1 MNYIKKI
8 LLVIVIVGLVVAA
21 FFANFVYKAM
31 LKPNTAFNNEA
42 AYIFVPTNAKYTEVR
57 EQLEPLLEDIE
68 SFDDL
73 AEQKKYTTN
82 IKAGRFEI
90 KKGMTNNDIINSIRS
105 KNLPIKVSFNN
116 QSTLEKLAGRIS
128 KEIEADSISL
138 LNAMTDKAFLEENK
152 FNEATALGMYLP
164 NSYEFFWNS
173 SAETFRN
180 RMLKEYKRFWTDAR
194 IKKAHDIGLSQNQV
208 IALAS
213 IVYEESKQASEQP
226 RIAGVY
232 INRLRVGIPLQAD
245 PTLKFAAY
253 KLPKYKNT
261 VIKRVL
267 NVHKE
272 IESPYNTYKNRG
284 LPPGLI
290 AMPDISAIKAVLNYE
305 KHKYL
310 YFAADAKRFGF
321 HKFAKTLAQHNVN
334 AREYQRYLSSQ
345 GINK

>member
-1 MNYIKKI
+1 MYIKKI
-8 LLVIVIVGLVVAA
+8 LLAILVIGLIVAA

-31 LKPNTAFNNEA
+31 LKPNTAFNNET
-42 AYIFVPTNAKYTEVR
+42 AYIFVPTKAKYQDVR
-57 EQLEPLLEDIE
+57 EQLEPLLLDIDA
-68 SFDDL
+68 FDDL

-90 KKGMTNNDIINSIRS
+90 KNGMTNNDIINSIRS
-105 KNLPIKVSFNN
+105 KNLPITLSFNN
-116 QSTLEKLAGRIS
+116 QETLEKLAGRVSIQ
-128 KEIEADSISL
+128 IEADSISL
-138 LNAMTDKAFLEENK
+138 LKVMKEASFLTENK
-152 FNEATALGMYLP
+152 FKAETALGMYLP
-164 NSYEFFWNS
+164 NSYEFFWNT
-173 SAETFRN
+173 SAEAFRT
-180 RMLKEYKRFWTDAR
+180 RMLKDYNRFWTEAR
-194 IKKAHDIGLSQNQV
+194 IKKANDIGLSQDQV
-208 IALAS
+208 ITLAS

-232 INRLRVGIPLQAD
+232 MNRLRIGMPLQAD

-267 NVHKE
+267 NVHKD

-290 AMPDISAIKAVLNYE
+290 AMPDISAINAVLNYE

-310 YFAADAKRFGF
+310 YFAADAQNFGF
-321 HKFAKTLAQHNVN
+321 HKFAKNLTQHNVN

-345 GINK
+345 GIKK

>member
-1 MNYIKKI
+1 MYIKKI
-8 LLVIVIVGLVVAA
+8 LWAIAIIGLVVAA
-21 FFANFVYKAM
+21 YFANFVYKAM
-31 LKPNTAFNNEA
+31 LKPNTAFNNEE
-42 AYIFVPTNAKYTEVR
+42 AYIFIASTDTYDDVR
-57 EQLEPLLEDIE
+57 TQLEPLLNDID

-73 AEQKKYTTN
+73 AERKQYVNYVKPGKY
-82 IKAGRFEI
+82 AI

-105 KNLPIKVSFNN
+105 NNLQIKVSFNN
-116 QSTLEKLAGRIS
+116 QITLERLAGRIS
-128 KEIEADSISL
+128 KDIEADSISI
-138 LNAMTDKAFLEENK
+138 LNAMHDNTFLADNG

-164 NSYEFFWNS
+164 NSYQFFWNT
-173 SAETFRN
+173 SAEDFRA
-180 RMLKEYKRFWTDAR
+180 RMLKEYKRFWNESR
-194 IKKAHDIGLSQNQV
+194 IKKSQDIGLSPNQV

-213 IVYEESKQASEQP
+213 IVYEESKAASEQP

-232 INRLRVGIPLQAD
+232 MNRLRIGMPLQAD

-253 KLPKYKNT
+253 KLPEYKNT

-267 NVHKE
+267 NIHKE

-290 AMPDISAIKAVLNYE
+290 AMPDISAIDAVLNYE

-334 AREYQRYLSSQ
+334 ASEYHRYLSSQ

>member
-1 MNYIKKI
+1 MYIKKI
-8 LLVIVIVGLVVAA
+8 LLAILVIGLIVAA

-31 LKPNTAFNNEA
+31 LKPNTAFNNDE
-42 AYIFVPTNAKYTEVR
+42 AYIYIPTNASYEDVLN
-57 EQLEPLLEDIE
+57 QLEPLLNDID

-73 AEQKKYTTN
+73 AEQKKYNTN
-82 IKAGRFEI
+82 IKAGRYAI

-116 QSTLEKLAGRIS
+116 QTSLEKLAGRIS
-128 KEIEADSISL
+128 RDIEADSLSI
-138 LNAMTDKAFLEENK
+138 LNAMQDNAFLSKNG

-164 NSYEFFWNS
+164 NSYEFFWNT
-173 SAETFRN
+173 SAENFRD
-180 RMLKEYKRFWTDAR
+180 RMLKEYKRFWNAER
-194 IKKAHDIGLSQNQV
+194 IKKAEAIGLSLNQV

-213 IVYEESKQASEQP
+213 IVYEESKEATEQP

-232 INRLRVGIPLQAD
+232 MNRIKIGMPLQAD

-253 KLPKYKNT
+253 KLPEYENT
-261 VIKRVL
+261 IIKRVL
-267 NVHKE
+267 NIHKE
-272 IESPYNTYKNRG
+272 IESPYNTYKNKG

-290 AMPDISAIKAVLNYE
+290 AMPDISAIDAVLNYE

-310 YFAADAKRFGF
+310 YFAADANRFGF

-345 GINK
+345 GINR

>member
-1 MNYIKKI
+1 MYIKKI
-8 LLVIVIVGLVVAA
+8 LWAIAIIGLLVAA
-21 FFANFVYKAM
+21 YFANFVYGAM
-31 LKPNTAFNNEA
+31 LKPNTAFNNDEA
-42 AYIFVPTNAKYTEVR
+42 YVYIPSNAKYEDVR
-57 EQLEPLLEDIE
+57 AQLEPLLDNIS

-73 AEQKKYTTN
+73 AERKKYVNN
-82 IKAGRFEI
+82 IRGGKYVI
-90 KKGMTNNDIINSIRS
+90 KKDMSNNDIINAIRINS
-105 KNLPIKVSFNN
+105 LPIKVSFNN

-128 KEIEADSISL
+128 KDIEADSISI
-138 LNAMTDKAFLEENK
+138 LNAMLDKTFLADND

-164 NSYEFFWNS
+164 NSYEFFWNT
-173 SAETFRN
+173 SAEDFRD
-180 RMLKEYKRFWTDAR
+180 RMLKEYKRFWNNTR
-194 IKKAHDIGLSQNQV
+194 IKKAENIGLTPNQV

-232 INRLRVGIPLQAD
+232 LNRLRIGMPLQAD

-253 KLPKYKNT
+253 KLPEYQNT
-261 VIKRVL
+261 LIKRVL

-290 AMPDISAIKAVLNYE
+290 AMPDISAIDAVLNHE

-334 AREYQRYLSSQ
+334 ARAYQRYLSSQ
-345 GINK
+345 GINR